1 MRKKIRNVLK
11 QVLPTKIFERIIAMR
26 SRKWQ
31 MKFLKQDGWLDKV
44 QTYVAQHGLTVQ
56 NGPFK
61 GMLYPRAAA
70 AIRWCVPQL
79 MGTYE
84 KELHPF
90 LLEAS
95 TRQYDCVIDIGSAEG
110 YYACGLARMLGV
122 PVYAYD
128 PEPIEKAYASEMA
141 QLNGVSNLVTMG
153 NLFSPDDMKAF
164 SSKRA
169 LVLCDCEG
177 FEEVLFTPETLEDT
191 RKWDIIV
198 ELHGSA
204 IQNLPPLNWPH
215 RATLL
220 LPIQHRAGMENELRS
235 QQQSFLICEA

>member
-1 MRKKIRNVLK
+1 MKKELRHILK
-11 QVLPTKIFERIIAMR
+11 RVLPTKIFERIMAVR

-31 MKFLKQDGWLDKV
+31 LKILKQNGWLDKV

-61 GMLYPRAAA
+61 GMVYPRAAA
-70 AIRWCVPQL
+70 ATRWCVPKL

-84 KELHPF
+84 QELHPV
-90 LLEAS
+90 LLKVS

-110 YYACGLARMLGV
+110 YYACGLARMLSV

-128 PEPIEKAYASEMA
+128 PEPIEKAHAAEMA
-141 QLNGVSNLVTMG
+141 QLNGVSHLVTMK
-153 NLFSPDDMKAF
+153 NLFSPDDIKVF

-169 LVLCDCEG
+169 PVLCDCEG
-177 FEEVLFTPETLEDT
+177 FEEVLFTPKNLEDT
-191 RKWDIIV
+191 RKWDIII

-204 IQNLPPLNWPH
+204 IQNLPSLNWPH
-215 RATLL
+215 KTTLL